1 MVWSF
6 WVIPVN
12 WEVEA
17 AQGGTQAKRGIRM
30 SSKDQLKRAVC
41 EAIDRHT
48 DTIIDLGETILRN
61 PETGFNEVKTA
72 ALVAQRMSALG
83 LEPRSG
89 LALTGVK
96 GRLARGTPR
105 PRLPFF
111 REVR

>member
-1 MVWSF
+1 MVWPF

-12 WEVEA
+12 WEDEA
-17 AQGGTQAKRGIRM
+17 AQGGRQAKRGIRM
-30 SSKDQLKRAVC
+30 SSKDELKRAVC
-41 EAIDRHT
+41 EAIDRHA

-96 GRLARGTPR
+96 GRLAGRSPGLR
-105 PRLPFF
+105 FAF
-111 REVR
+111 IG